1 MLIELQKS
9 RDGWRADCKDLP
21 GTPPV
26 GIAETKERA
35 VAMLFATLILEAH
48 ASYPRD
54 QWITH
59 LLRSLLKDQSVTVK
73 EI

>member
-1 MLIELQKS
+1 VTIELEYS
-9 RDGWRADCKDLP
+9 RDYWRADCKDLP

-35 VAMLFATLILEAH
+35 IAMLFAALILEAQ

-54 QWITH
+54 QWIDH
-59 LLRSLLKDQSVTVK
+59 LLRSLLQNRKVEVVEK
-73 EI
+73 

>member
-1 MLIELQKS
+1 MHIELEHS
-9 RDGWRADCKDLP
+9 RDGWRADCKELP

-48 ASYPRD
+48 ASYPLD
-54 QWITH
+54 QWVDH
-59 LLRSLLKDQSVTVK
+59 LRRSLLTDRTVK
-73 EI
+73 VSTK